1 MDEMKKV
8 KSDACEIAEILKR
21 IPAGDQ
27 KMVLGFVK
35 CIEAMRGV
43 SPELS
48 GQKSA

>member
-1 MDEMKKV
+1 MDEMKKT
-8 KSDACEIAEILKR
+8 KADAIEIIEILKK
-21 IPAGDQ
+21 ISTGDQ

-43 SPELS
+43 SPEPS